1 MNNTGRRQ
9 LIHRHSGRR
18 RQCVADAILLHEL
31 VVDPQTEQVEC
42 AEGGKRGSD
51 NNERAL
57 PFLLKNGFDRTIVF
71 DFPRFLVDA
80 PAVFV
85 FDPSRVTPVSLVV
98 NDLKRAIEVVSDRF
112 DCPSRHGAPKTIR
125 SIQAP
130 PSVNQ

>member
-1 MNNTGRRQ
+1 LWSPRSPHRGDEVNNTGRRQ

-71 DFPRFLVDA
+71 D
-80 PAVFV
+80 
-85 FDPSRVTPVSLVV
+85 PSRVTPVSLVV

-112 DCPSRHGAPKTIR
+112 DCPSRHGAPKNWKKG
-125 SIQAP
+125 S
-130 PSVNQ
+130 PSSAL